1 MKNSLASR
9 FAVAAAALALALAP
23 LTGGAAE
30 DPRVS
35 AVLTA
40 SGAALGVAALPR
52 LRTLHLRGSGQLAG
66 IPAKVESWQDVRDG
80 SFTQSADAGPLSGA
94 NGFDG
99 SHVWTRDAGG
109 VVYDDGS
116 VGGRASALD
125 AAYLN
130 RYLLWQPGRGG
141 AAVTYAGA
149 RTDGNA
155 RYDVLGVTPP
165 GSLPFELWI
174 DATTHLPARTV
185 IRDRDDHH
193 RHRMSDYR
201 AVRGLRVAFAQ
212 SVEDEQFSATFAA
225 AKAEADSPAA
235 DAMLRRPAGD
245 IHDATIAGGTSTSI
259 PFELVDNHVALAV
272 TIDGKGPFHFLFDTG
287 GAERAL
293 TPTWPSSWASLRAA
307 ASTGA
312 GVGATTEAFQFATV
326 DALGVGAA
334 TLRQELRAGA
344 PVRAGFGAGERYADR
359 RADRVRGAGP
369 LRHHLQLR
377 DEAGRAG
384 GPRAH
389 GAGAR
394 HDHPVHLRQHAGR

>member
-185 IRDRDDHH
+185 IPIGTFTTVT
-193 RHRMSDYR
+193 RMSDYR
-201 AVRGLRVAFAQ
+201 AVHGLRVAFGQ
-212 SVEDEQFSATFAA
+212 SVENEQFSARSRRPRPRRTARRRTPCCA
-225 AKAEADSPAA
+225 GRPATSTTRRSPAA
-235 DAMLRRPAGD
+235 RRPA
-245 IHDATIAGGTSTSI
+245 S
-259 PFELVDNHVALAV
+259 L
-272 TIDGKGPFHFLFDTG
+272 
-287 GAERAL
+287 
-293 TPTWPSSWASLRAA
+293 SSW
-307 ASTGA
+307 ST
-312 GVGATTEAFQFATV
+312 TTS
-326 DALGVGAA
+326 
-334 TLRQELRAGA
+334 RW
-344 PVRAGFGAGERYADR
+344 P
-359 RADRVRGAGP
+359 
-369 LRHHLQLR
+369 
-377 DEAGRAG
+377 
-384 GPRAH
+384 
-389 GAGAR
+389 
-394 HDHPVHLRQHAGR
+394 